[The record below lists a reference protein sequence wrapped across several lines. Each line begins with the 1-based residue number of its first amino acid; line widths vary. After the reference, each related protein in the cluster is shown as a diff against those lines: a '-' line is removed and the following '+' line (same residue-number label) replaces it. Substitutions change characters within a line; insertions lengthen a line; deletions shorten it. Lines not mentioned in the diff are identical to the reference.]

1 MFDCCRS
8 RWVRSAS
15 LSPFPRSVAGRA
27 QLAVALTTAL
37 VLSAGPRG
45 WLLGQ
50 LDESVL
56 DSDNL
61 PDFSV
66 RLFSFLGAHAAAL
79 RRLWWAGHRGGRQ
92 PGLSRA
98 TATAGI
104 RDFAKLAWPMRKLA
118 VLATR
123 ALTMPLELRAELR
136 LLENWS
142 SLQLCGRV
150 GKGANAKVSATC
162 AVPAHASAAKQLAC
176 LGLGNHCG
184 SKVELK
190 RGRRA

>member
-1 MFDCCRS
+1 
-8 RWVRSAS
+8 
-15 LSPFPRSVAGRA
+15 
-27 QLAVALTTAL
+27 
-37 VLSAGPRG
+37 
-45 WLLGQ
+45 
-50 LDESVL
+50 
-56 DSDNL
+56 
-61 PDFSV
+61 
-66 RLFSFLGAHAAAL
+66 
-79 RRLWWAGHRGGRQ
+79 
-92 PGLSRA
+92 
-98 TATAGI
+98 
-104 RDFAKLAWPMRKLA
+104 MRKLA

-190 RGRRA
+190 GAEELELTLSLEPQPCRPHCHCRV